1 MGAQNRGMEECAAL
15 VREMLERRGFAAEV
29 LGTAGAPVVYAER
42 EGRSGRTL
50 LFYNHYDVQP
60 PEPLELWETP
70 PFEPA
75 IRNGKLY
82 ARGVSDDKGHIVTR
96 LAALAAITA
105 LHGAYDVAAAADLR
119 LIPQTLEPIWAGWEV
134 VFASSPMV
142 LAYDPSVAAFAG
154 INGTNWVSRL
164 EAPGTLLGVANA
176 SVDPNGYNAIF
187 VLELQGL
194 VFNGSLD
201 AVYGHF
207 FTTPPGSLAVANPAT
222 TRVVPETQAATL
234 LQTHQVQAFLTY
246 EAYATSHGLAY
257 VSLDPRVNL
266 GSFDPVRI
274 AGYAQASTTLLTGS
288 GTVVQTGFPVA
299 YGVTV
304 PANAP
309 NATLGQLFV
318 HLLVS
323 PPGRALLEANG
334 FVPLVPAQA
343 DRVEALPALLRPDVV
358 SLEPGLAQA
367 LG

>member
-1 MGAQNRGMEECAAL
+1 MRAIHPLWAGVLALACVLAGAIAGYELRGGPVPSAAAPGSPVL
-15 VREMLERRGFAAEV
+15 SITAAGT
-29 LGTAGAPVVYAER
+29 LGTVFPAVAF
-42 EGRSGRTL
+42 L
-50 LFYNHYDVQP
+50 LGNQSPDVQV
-60 PEPLELWETP
+60 
-70 PFEPA
+70 PA
-75 IRNGKLY
+75 SAQQYQG
-82 ARGVSDDKGHIVTR
+82 S

-119 LIPQTLEPIWAGWEV
+119 LIPQTLEPTWAGWEV